1 MTSSVDLFR
10 QSTIKHPHLERA
22 LKDLRLRVR
31 QAESGTILFLYGPS
45 GVGKT
50 TLLKYLAAQMSKEE
64 AEKGTLTPGCFPA
77 AYVEAPAPETGKF
90 SWKEFYRRM
99 LYDLWEPIPHRK
111 LPDIPLGN
119 QFLLNSS
126 APAHSLRKAVENALE
141 HRRVKVLLIDEA
153 QHIGKG
159 NKGGG
164 SLWDQLDY
172 IKSIA
177 NVTKSV
183 IVLGG
188 TYQLLAFRNLSA
200 QLSRRSIDVHFPRY
214 RANVESDYRVF
225 RSVIA
230 SFEKRLPCQ
239 CTPRLLDQEEYLY
252 TGSVG
257 CVGILKTWLKRAL
270 DASESLGNDRLTQ
283 KILEESAYSYDQLET
298 MTTELLE
305 GEALLARN
313 VRPLSGLYARLGIPQ
328 LTEPADTLSANTAAA
343 KPAKRRTLPGMR
355 NPTRDAVGGGHHDK

>member
-1 MTSSVDLFR
+1 MTLANMDLFR
-10 QSTIKHPHLERA
+10 QSTIKHPHLEKA
-22 LKDLRLRVR
+22 LNDLRLRVR

-50 TLLKYLAAQMSKEE
+50 TLLKYIVAQMAKEDVE
-64 AEKGTLTPGCFPA
+64 SGTTTPGCFPA

-99 LYDLWEPIPHRK
+99 LYDLWEPVPHKK
-111 LPDIPLGN
+111 LPDIPWRN
-119 QFLLNSS
+119 QFLLNSN
-126 APAHSLRKAVENALE
+126 APAHALRKAVENALE
-141 HRRVKVLLIDEA
+141 HRKVKVLLIDEA

-159 NKGGG
+159 NSGGG

-177 NVTKSV
+177 NLTKSV

-214 RANVESDYRVF
+214 RADEESDYKIF
-225 RSVIA
+225 LSVIA
-230 SFEKRLPCQ
+230 SFEQRLPCP
-239 CTPRLLDQEEYLY
+239 CTPRLLDQGEYLY

-257 CVGILKTWLKRAL
+257 CVGILKTWLNRAL
-270 DASESLGNDRLTQ
+270 EASVLAGNDSLTQ
-283 KILEESAYSYDQLET
+283 RVLEESSYSYDQLET
-298 MTTELLE
+298 MTAELLD
-305 GEALLARN
+305 GEAIIARN
-313 VRPLSGLYARLGIPQ
+313 TRPLTGLHARLGINE
-328 LTEPADTLSANTAAA
+328 LTEPIDVRSANSLTKTAQ
-343 KPAKRRTLPGMR
+343 KRTLPGTR
-355 NPTRDAVGGGHHDK
+355 KPTRDAVGGGQP